1 MFRVLFFYNYFTMNP
16 WLYSIPLVSALIGWL
31 FNRVVYQQF
40 LNSYLPARKNAIATL
55 LGEKAEQLLPF
66 SKIEEKI
73 GDAALVEKAM
83 PMIESHIDEFLTVK
97 LPQEIPMLAMFV
109 GNKTTDK
116 IKEVFITQLRA
127 LFPKVMGT
135 IVKDF
140 KNTLNIKQA
149 VENEF
154 AQIDI
159 AALLKEKLS
168 GASKKF
174 ALAGLLLGLLIGF
187 LNLLLFYTLA

>member
-1 MFRVLFFYNYFTMNP
+1 MNP
-16 WLYSIPLVSALIGWL
+16 WLYLIPLVSACVGWI
-31 FNRVVYQQF
+31 FNRILYHNF
-40 LNSYLPARKNAIATL
+40 LNSYWPARKNAIADL
-55 LGEKAEQLLPF
+55 LGEQAERLLPF
-66 SKIEEKI
+66 SKIEDKI

-116 IKEVFITQLRA
+116 IKEVFITQLKA

-135 IVKDF
+135 IVGDF

-149 VENEF
+149 VENEL
-154 AQIDI
+154 ARVDM

-174 ALAGLLLGLLIGF
+174 ALAGLLLGLLTGL
-187 LNLLLFYTLA
+187 LNLLLFYILT

>member
-1 MFRVLFFYNYFTMNP
+1 MNP
-16 WLYSIPLVSALIGWL
+16 WLYSIPLVSALIGWI
-31 FNRVVYQQF
+31 FNSIIYNKF
-40 LNSYLPARKNAIATL
+40 ISSYLPGRKKAIATL
-55 LGEKAEQLLPF
+55 IAEKAEQLLPF

-73 GDAALVEKAM
+73 GDPALVEKAM

-135 IVKDF
+135 IVNDF
-140 KNTLNIKQA
+140 KGSLNLKQA
-149 VENEF
+149 VATEIDK
-154 AQIDI
+154 IDI

-168 GASKKF
+168 GPAKKF
-174 ALAGLLLGLLIGF
+174 ALAGMLLGLLTGI
-187 LNLLLFYTLA
+187 LNLLLFYILA

>member
-1 MFRVLFFYNYFTMNP
+1 MFRVLFFYNYVTMNP

-31 FNRVVYQQF
+31 FNRAVYQQL
-40 LNSYLPARKNAIATL
+40 LNRYLPARKNAIAAM
-55 LGEKAEQLLPF
+55 LGEKAGQLLPF

-135 IVKDF
+135 LVKDL
-140 KNTLNIKQA
+140 KNTLDIKLA

-154 AQIDI
+154 AKIDI

-168 GASKKF
+168 GTSRQF
-174 ALAGLLLGLLIGF
+174 ALAGLLLGLLTGL
-187 LNLLLFYTLA
+187 LNLLLFYILA

>member
-1 MFRVLFFYNYFTMNP
+1 MNP
-16 WLYSIPLVSALIGWL
+16 WLYLIPLISALVGWI
-31 FNRVVYQQF
+31 FNSIVYRNF
-40 LNSYLPARKNAIATL
+40 LNNYLPRKKNEIAAM
-55 LGEKAEQLLPF
+55 LGEKAGQLLPF

-73 GDAALVEKAM
+73 GDPSLVEKAM

-116 IKEVFITQLRA
+116 IKEVFITQLRT

-140 KNTLNIKQA
+140 KTTLNIREA
-149 VENEF
+149 VATEF
-154 AQIDI
+154 AKTDI
-159 AALLKEKLS
+159 AVLLKEKLS
-168 GASKKF
+168 GASNKF
-174 ALAGLLLGLLIGF
+174 ALAGLLLGLLTGL
-187 LNLLLFYTLA
+187 LNLLMFYLLA

>member
-1 MFRVLFFYNYFTMNP
+1 MNP
-16 WLYSIPLVSALIGWL
+16 WLYSIPLISALIGWI
-31 FNRVVYQQF
+31 FNSIIYSHFVNR
-40 LNSYLPARKNAIATL
+40 YLPGKKMTIAAL
-55 LGEKAEQLLPF
+55 IAEKAEHLLPL

-73 GDAALVEKAM
+73 GDPALVEKAM

-135 IVKDF
+135 LVNDF
-140 KNTLNIKQA
+140 KGSLNIKQA
-149 VENEF
+149 VETEF
-154 AQIDI
+154 AKIDM

-168 GASKKF
+168 GTSQKF
-174 ALAGLLLGLLIGF
+174 AFAGLLLGLLTGM
-187 LNLLLFYTLA
+187 LNLFLFYILA

>member
-16 WLYSIPLVSALIGWL
+16 WLYSIPLVSACIGWI
-31 FNRVVYQQF
+31 FNRAVYQQF
-40 LNSYLPARKNAIATL
+40 LNSYLPARKNAIAVL

-73 GDAALVEKAM
+73 GDPALVEKAM

-135 IVKDF
+135 IVQDF
-140 KNTLNIKQA
+140 KGSLDIKQA
-149 VENEF
+149 VATEF
-154 AQIDI
+154 AKTDMT
-159 AALLKEKLS
+159 ALLQEKLS
-168 GASKKF
+168 GPSKKF
-174 ALAGLLLGLLIGF
+174 ALAGFLLGLLIGV
-187 LNLLLFYTLA
+187 LNLLLFFILA

>member
-16 WLYSIPLVSALIGWL
+16 WLYSIPLVSACVGWI
-31 FNRVVYQQF
+31 FNRAVYQQF
-40 LNSYLPARKNAIATL
+40 LNNYLPARKNAIAAL

-73 GDAALVEKAM
+73 GDPALVEKAM

-116 IKEVFITQLRA
+116 IKEVFIAQLRA

-135 IVKDF
+135 IVQDF
-140 KNTLNIKQA
+140 KGSLDIKQA
-149 VENEF
+149 VATEF
-154 AQIDI
+154 AKADI
-159 AALLKEKLS
+159 TALLKEKLS
-168 GASKKF
+168 GPSKKF
-174 ALAGLLLGLLIGF
+174 ALAGLLLGLLIGA
-187 LNLLLFYTLA
+187 LNLLLFFILA

>member
-1 MFRVLFFYNYFTMNP
+1 MNP

-31 FNRVVYQQF
+31 FNRAVYQQL
-40 LNSYLPARKNAIATL
+40 LNRYLPARKNAIAAM
-55 LGEKAEQLLPF
+55 LGEKAGQLLPF

-135 IVKDF
+135 LVKDL
-140 KNTLNIKQA
+140 KNTLDIKLA

-154 AQIDI
+154 AKIDI

-168 GASKKF
+168 GTSRQF
-174 ALAGLLLGLLIGF
+174 ALAGLLLGLLTGL
-187 LNLLLFYTLA
+187 LNLLLFYILA